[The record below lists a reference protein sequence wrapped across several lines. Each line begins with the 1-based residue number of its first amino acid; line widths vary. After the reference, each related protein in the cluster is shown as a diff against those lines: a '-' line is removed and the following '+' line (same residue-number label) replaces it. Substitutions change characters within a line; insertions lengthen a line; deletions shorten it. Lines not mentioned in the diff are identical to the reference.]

1 MEEVARGL
9 GALAMALLHMSP
21 WGWCPYLLWG
31 CPASAADAW
40 NQPLGEL
47 SVSCWPLSV
56 PSGAINV
63 LSYPLPR

>member
-1 MEEVARGL
+1 MEEVAHGL

-21 WGWCPYLLWG
+21 WG

-47 SVSCWPLSV
+47 SVSYWPE
-56 PSGAINV
+56 
-63 LSYPLPR
+63 RT